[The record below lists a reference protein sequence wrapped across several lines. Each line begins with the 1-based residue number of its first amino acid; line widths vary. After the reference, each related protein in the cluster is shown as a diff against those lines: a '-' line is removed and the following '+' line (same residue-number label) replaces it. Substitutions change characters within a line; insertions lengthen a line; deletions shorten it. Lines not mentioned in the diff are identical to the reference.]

1 MSLVRYDVALDLSRR
16 EVAARPPCKRV
27 APDSAGLQRMLLN
40 ALEGISFLTDEV
52 AKLREGNERLCR
64 DNARAFAQQADV
76 IASLR
81 AEVRSLRGELS
92 RRAGSFLPV
101 PSPPSTP
108 MLNGTAAAASLRR
121 EPSSTFAGAVANTN
135 GAVADTA
142 PDQPM
147 PGSTTSSPSPLLG
160 PPSGATP
167 RTDSVK
173 SNKKNPSIAV
183 PRFTGYDDR
192 KTVADFLSDLS
203 VYKTA
208 SGASDEFVLTRVLP
222 VALEASAG
230 RWWRLQTPF
239 ASWADFEARFRE
251 EFLPPDYDYR
261 IRRELKARTQHP
273 REGLL
278 EYIRA
283 IQELFKRA
291 IPGASDAEMVKH
303 VLRCCHPRFRPFL
316 HGRDYSSL
324 EEMARSARAIE
335 DALISELSYI
345 PPPPVGEALE
355 PACAWRD
362 TYETSPQRSPQP
374 RTAAAGLNS
383 PRARGPSALGDRQ
396 LERGRPLDV
405 RSGLVR
411 SSRREGRGATRP
423 MEIKLAAVANVG
435 SQDTSVVSIRV

>member
-1 MSLVRYDVALDLSRR
+1 MGCCGAEP
-16 EVAARPPCKRV
+16 EVSTKPEEESGVSEHGP
-27 APDSAGLQRMLLN
+27 
-40 ALEGISFLTDEV
+40 SF
-52 AKLREGNERLCR
+52 
-64 DNARAFAQQADV
+64 Q
-76 IASLR
+76 
-81 AEVRSLRGELS
+81 
-92 RRAGSFLPV
+92 
-101 PSPPSTP
+101 
-108 MLNGTAAAASLRR
+108 
-121 EPSSTFAGAVANTN
+121 
-135 GAVADTA
+135 
-142 PDQPM
+142 
-147 PGSTTSSPSPLLG
+147 
-160 PPSGATP
+160 
-167 RTDSVK
+167 
-173 SNKKNPSIAV
+173 PSIAV
-183 PRFTGYDDR
+183 PRLTGYDDR
-192 KTVADFLSDLS
+192 KTVADFLSDLN

-251 EFLPPDYDYR
+251 EFLPPNYDYR
-261 IRRELKARTQHP
+261 IRRELEARTQHP

-303 VLRCCHPRFRPFL
+303 VLRRCHPRFRPFL

-335 DALISELSYI
+335 DALISELSYV

-383 PRARGPSALGDRQ
+383 PRARGPSAIGDRQ
-396 LERGRPLDV
+396 LERGRSLDGAAHGGNSPQRLEPGFLRWENRPSLLAGSPLPDPSLSLGGRQRNPLNSRGPSRPVVETGGEQSEMSGMSEVYIVPEYAGEQSEMSEMSEMYMVQDSAGGCKTSSTQSLASGSSGDV
-405 RSGLVR
+405 SSPTSTSQGGYASTSG
-411 SSRREGRGATRP
+411 
-423 MEIKLAAVANVG
+423 
-435 SQDTSVVSIRV
+435 